1 MNNQNIDPIL
11 HLPVVG
17 YMEKQPDGSYK
28 LNEEKSEWA
37 DIPASVVAAFLIE
50 KFGWDA
56 ILKGGEEK

>member
-1 MNNQNIDPIL
+1 MKDQEDDPIL
-11 HLPVVG
+11 HLPVAG

-37 DIPASVVAAFLIE
+37 DLPASVVASFLIK

-56 ILKGGEEK
+56 ILKAENDH

>member
-1 MNNQNIDPIL
+1 MKDQEDDPIL

-28 LNEEKSEWA
+28 LNEKKSEWA
-37 DIPASVVAAFLIE
+37 DLPASVVAPFLIE

-56 ILKGGEEK
+56 ILKEENDN